1 MPSKIHTFCVL
12 SDRLNV
18 GQFPPL
24 EKKKS
29 DIQSQ
34 QLFSAKT
41 FPIKVKLKKSSK
53 LGCWKWKYIHRD
65 GKKCFRTLVVHCR
78 RDTYLTPI
86 YLHWDFR
93 KFWHSPVWNIQFDE
107 LIFFPSLKTNWLFLP
122 VQTVFFSKF
131 LS

>member
-18 GQFPPL
+18 GQFPPM

-41 FPIKVKLKKSSK
+41 FPIKVKLKKK
-53 LGCWKWKYIHRD
+53 
-65 GKKCFRTLVVHCR
+65 
-78 RDTYLTPI
+78 
-86 YLHWDFR
+86 
-93 KFWHSPVWNIQFDE
+93 Q
-107 LIFFPSLKTNWLFLP
+107 
-122 VQTVFFSKF
+122 
-131 LS
+131 